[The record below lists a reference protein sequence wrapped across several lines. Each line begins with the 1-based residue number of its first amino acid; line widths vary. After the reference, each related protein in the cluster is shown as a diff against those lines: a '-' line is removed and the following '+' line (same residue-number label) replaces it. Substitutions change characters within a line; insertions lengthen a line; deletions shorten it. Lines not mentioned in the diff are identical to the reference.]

1 MLVGRP
7 LRIGSDRIG
16 SVQTGWE
23 GIWYMVYG
31 IWHGIESDRSGSF
44 GVGALDGDGQKS
56 IHQWQICW
64 WYESIML
71 PVKDRLSLIIS
82 LKIAQM
88 TSVRHEMWS
97 HVRPSVCRWLTVAHV
112 ALLWPCWLSRNRLK
126 LTTTHPEEREKA
138 SADLFAVLTGFIS
151 HRRRTS

>member
-1 MLVGRP
+1 
-7 LRIGSDRIG
+7 
-16 SVQTGWE
+16 
-23 GIWYMVYG
+23 MVYG

-97 HVRPSVCRWLTVAHV
+97 HVRLAIRPSVGGSLWLT
-112 ALLWPCWLSRNRLK
+112 LLYCGHAGSAETDLS
-126 LTTTHPEEREKA
+126 
-138 SADLFAVLTGFIS
+138 
-151 HRRRTS
+151 